1 MPVIETSIDK
11 AWGFLTYFFHTLIK
25 QRQFFSQ
32 FLETHYADC
41 FKAAIALPIYSD
53 TAESSAPWET
63 TSTPSC

>member
-11 AWGFLTYFFHTLIK
+11 AWGFLTYFFHTL
-25 QRQFFSQ
+25 
-32 FLETHYADC
+32 LETHYADC

>member
-11 AWGFLTYFFHTLIK
+11 AWGFLTYFFHT
-25 QRQFFSQ
+25 
-32 FLETHYADC
+32 LETHYADC